1 MPQMNRY
8 LPPRQWR
15 IPPVVYWHIDPL
27 VRSPT
32 KCEYPPGKCKFGNG
46 NQHFLRES
54 DARVAAEAKL
64 ATWAEFMRNTKVP
77 QDPGY
82 FTEYVFFPN
91 DEQTKLDAI
100 ALLGPY
106 EPSLAEGTRL
116 VMENGWVLE
125 LTTPGQ
131 NYKFWR
137 LLQTDEAIY
146 KSSWP
151 VREIGDTL
159 NVLDLHGKLVRC
171 GGRLEVP
178 HGTTPINIKWRDEP
192 GGRF

>member
-1 MPQMNRY
+1 MPPMNRY
-8 LPPRQWR
+8 LPPRHWR
-15 IPPVVYWHIDPL
+15 IAPVVYWHIDPL
-27 VRSPT
+27 VRIPT
-32 KCEYPPGKCKFGNG
+32 KCDYPPGKCKFGNG
-46 NQHFLRES
+46 NQHFLKES
-54 DARVAAEAKL
+54 DARAAADAKL

-100 ALLGPY
+100 DLLGFH

-116 VMENGWVLE
+116 VIENGWVLE
-125 LTTPGQ
+125 LTTPGE
-131 NYKFWR
+131 NYKDWR
-137 LLQTDEAIY
+137 LLQTDETIY
-146 KSSWP
+146 KNTWMDG
-151 VREIGDTL
+151 EIGKIHNELT
-159 NVLDLHGKLVRC
+159 LHGHLKKY